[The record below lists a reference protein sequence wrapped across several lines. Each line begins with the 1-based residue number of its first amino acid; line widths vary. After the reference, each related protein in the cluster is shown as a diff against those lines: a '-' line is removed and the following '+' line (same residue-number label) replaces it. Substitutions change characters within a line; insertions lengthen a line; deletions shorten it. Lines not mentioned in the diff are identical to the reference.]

1 MDTDVNNLDFQA
13 VFAAD
18 DGVKL
23 DNSSDIQSKQPGNAF
38 FGALGL
44 QTSNGNV

>member
-1 MDTDVNNLDFQA
+1 VNNLDFKA

-23 DNSSDIQSKQPGNAF
+23 DNSPDIQSMQPSNAF

-44 QTSNGNV
+44 QTSNSNI